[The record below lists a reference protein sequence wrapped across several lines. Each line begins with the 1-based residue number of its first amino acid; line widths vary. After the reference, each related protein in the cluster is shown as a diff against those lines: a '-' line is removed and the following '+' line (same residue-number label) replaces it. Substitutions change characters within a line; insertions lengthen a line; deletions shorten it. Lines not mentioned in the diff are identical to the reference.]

1 MTNFH
6 GVIEE
11 VIESVKNGEVEL
23 IDTVKLFI
31 YFSYFIKKELID
43 YNIKEIKSI
52 FSQGMNS
59 ASLKSKYVPN
69 VKDELGD
76 VIVNQEDKDVVEI
89 LNHFYSINETLK
101 DKMYKEKAEEVF
113 KCIPMKMDNFYEKLD
128 KEGMEIPIFKYYDAH
143 QLFQRISCA
152 SNEDIVQIKEKLM
165 DRAEKSKEILEEE
178 KENLLKLKQIIDDY
192 IKNKGINIKMVMLD
206 EFSKQID
213 EIIKNHA

>member
-1 MTNFH
+1 MTSFH

-31 YFSYFIKKELID
+31 YFSYFIKKELIN

-69 VKDELGD
+69 AKEELGD
-76 VIVNQEDKDVVEI
+76 VIVNQEDKDVAEI
-89 LNHFYSINETLK
+89 LNYFYSINETLK
-101 DKMYKEKAEEVF
+101 DKMYKEKAEEIF

-128 KEGMEIPIFKYYDAH
+128 KDGMEIPIFKYYDAH

-152 SNEDIVQIKEKLM
+152 SNEDIVQIKEKLV
-165 DRAEKSKEILEEE
+165 DRADKIKDILNLEIP
-178 KENLLKLKQIIDDY
+178 NLQKLKQIIDDY
-192 IKNKGINIKMVMLD
+192 VKNKAINIKIVMLD
-206 EFSKQID
+206 EFAK
-213 EIIKNHA
+213 EIGNLIGG